1 MDRKPGFG
9 ERLRRLRLD
18 RGLTQQQLAEP
29 DYTAAYVSTIESGRR
44 HPSPATIRHFAKKL
58 AVDEVELVSGIPAE
72 LPVRLNLAL
81 QEAASV
87 LYRGQYEDAGAQF
100 EAIEAEAATHG
111 LKRLQAKSIEGR
123 ALANERR
130 GASEVALGL
139 YKRALEFWSEE
150 PLPLRAEAVAGR
162 ARCEQLTGDLSLA
175 LYLLDSYRVALE
187 QGKLKDPA
195 ALMRTYSSLIWP
207 LSEAALHDRA
217 AWAAAQALKLEPHVP
232 SEDEIAKMHIN
243 VARELYRQGR
253 VTDALSSLQR
263 AEDVYR
269 SLNWSAEL
277 ARAHGSRAMVLA
289 GQGNLAGARAE
300 IQQTM
305 HLLKGTHSVLSKG
318 RALNELGQ
326 LERIA
331 GNLPEAFE
339 ALSEALQ
346 LLDGEV
352 DATELGR
359 THRELGLCHAAD
371 GAAEAAEKHL
381 RSSIILFRRVLNSL
395 ELAGAYRLLGDVL
408 CDRGYAESGREAY
421 REGLLSLENST
432 AA

>member
-1 MDRKPGFG
+1 MDEKSGFG

-44 HPSPATIRHFAKKL
+44 HPSPATLRHFAEKL
-58 AVDEVELVSGIPAE
+58 SVDEDELVSGIPAE

-81 QEAASV
+81 QEAAAV
-87 LYRGQYEDAGAQF
+87 LYQGQYEEAASAF
-100 EAIEAEAATHG
+100 ERVAAEAANHG
-111 LKRLQAKSIEGR
+111 LKRLQAKGVEGS
-123 ALANERR
+123 ALSNERR
-130 GASEVALGL
+130 GAADVALDL
-139 YKRALEFWSEE
+139 YKVALELWGKE

-162 ARCEQLTGDLSLA
+162 ARCEQLKGDVSLA

-187 QGKLKDPA
+187 QEGLQDPT

-217 AWAAAQALKLEPHVP
+217 SWAAAEALKLEPHVP
-232 SEDEIAKMHIN
+232 NEDEIAKMHIN

-253 VTDALSSLQR
+253 VSDALSSLQR

-289 GQGNLAGARAE
+289 GQGNLVGARAE
-300 IQQTM
+300 IQQTLE
-305 HLLKGTHSVLSKG
+305 LLKGTHSVLSKA

-326 LERIA
+326 LERIG

-352 DATELGR
+352 DAAELGR
-359 THRELGLCHAAD
+359 THRELGLCHAGD

-381 RSSIILFRRVLNSL
+381 RTSINLFRRSSSSL

-408 CDRGYAESGREAY
+408 CDRGRGDSGREAY